1 MGTAWTID
9 PDGTVIPEFASVSKI
24 ETETVGG
31 SLVVAGPRRDATHD
45 GILSVT
51 PAGVVASRDDLAA
64 LADRATRYAE
74 GARADATRKAY
85 RGDWHRYETW
95 CAGHGLAALPSD
107 PMTVGL
113 YLASAAETHATAT
126 LNRWMSSIAVAHTL
140 AGYHLDTRHPAIR
153 DVMRGVRRTHGI
165 APRRQAAPLTTPLLV
180 RLLDTCGGDRLIDLR
195 DRALL
200 LVGFG
205 AALRQSEIVDLDVAD
220 IIIRPEGLRVTIR
233 RSKGDQEG
241 EGQVVA
247 IGRTDSATC
256 PVAAYADWIEKAGI
270 DEGAVFRRVD
280 RHGHLLDRLKPE
292 GVANMVRARAGK
304 AGLPEPERY
313 SGHSL
318 RAGLA
323 TSAASAGVE
332 ERRIMDQTRHRSVGM
347 VRRYVR
353 DAHIWRCNLSTA
365 VGL

>member
-9 PDGTVIPEFASVSKI
+9 PDGTVIPEFASVS

-64 LADRATRYAE
+64 LADRATIYAE

-85 RGDWHRYETW
+85 QGDWRRYETW
-95 CAGHGLAALPSD
+95 CTGHGLAALPSD
-107 PMTVGL
+107 PRTVGL
-113 YLASAAETHATAT
+113 YLASAGETHAPAT

-153 DVMRGVRRTHGI
+153 DVMRGVRRVHGI

-180 RLLDTCGGDRLIDLR
+180 RLLDTCVGDRLIDLR

-200 LVGFG
+200 LCGFVS
-205 AALRQSEIVDLDVAD
+205 ALRQSEIVDLNAAD

-233 RSKGDQEG
+233 RSKSDQEG

-247 IGRTDSATC
+247 IGRTGSATC
-256 PVAAYADWIEKAGI
+256 PVAAYEMWVSVTGI

-280 RHGHLLDRLKPE
+280 RHGRLLDRLQPE
-292 GVANMVRARAGK
+292 AVADMVRSRAERAGL
-304 AGLPEPERY
+304 AHPERY

-323 TSAASAGVE
+323 TSAAAAGVE

-353 DAHIWRCNLSTA
+353 EGELFRRNLSMD

>member
-9 PDGTVIPEFASVSKI
+9 PDGTVIPEFAPVSET

-31 SLVVAGPRRDATHD
+31 SLVVAGPRRDASHD

-51 PAGVVASRDDLAA
+51 PAGVIASRDDLAA

-74 GARADATRKAY
+74 GARADATRTAY
-85 RGDWHRYETW
+85 RGDWMAFEAFCDVY
-95 CAGHGLAALPSD
+95 GFAALPAD
-107 PMTVGL
+107 PATVGL
-113 YLASAAETHATAT
+113 YLARDGATRAPAT
-126 LNRWMSSIAVAHTL
+126 LTRRLSAIAVAHAL
-140 AGYHLDTRHPAIR
+140 AGHHLDTRHPAIR
-153 DVMRGVRRTHGI
+153 DVMRGVRRTHGV

-180 RLLDTCGGDRLIDLR
+180 RLLDTCGNDRLIDVR

-200 LVGFG
+200 LIGFA
-205 AALRQSEIVDLDVAD
+205 AALRQSEIVDLDFAD
-220 IIIRPEGLRVTIR
+220 IIVRPEGLRVAIR
-233 RSKGDQEG
+233 RSKSDQEG

-247 IGRTDSATC
+247 IGRTGSSTC
-256 PVAAYADWIEKAGI
+256 PANAYEMWVSAAGI
-270 DEGAVFRRVD
+270 DEGAMFRRVD
-280 RHGHLLDRLKPE
+280 RHGRLLDRLKPE
-292 GVANMVRARAGK
+292 AVADMVRSRAGR

-323 TSAASAGVE
+323 TAAASAGVE
-332 ERRIMDQTRHRSVGM
+332 ERLIMNQTRHRSVGM

-353 DAHIWRCNLSTA
+353 EGELFRRNLSVE